1 MKSALYVGEVFHQR
15 FRPRRHRLRYRVFQC
30 LFDLD
35 EIDAMAGKLRLFSRN
50 RFNLFSFHDKDFAD
64 RSGAPLRAQI
74 EALMIRAGQEPDGG
88 PIRLLTMPR
97 MLGHVFNPIS
107 VWFCHRR
114 DGSLATLIYEV
125 TNTFKER
132 HSYVIPVTPA
142 HVQAAGPV
150 RADGL
155 SRDPLIRQACDKCF
169 YVSPFMDLDM
179 RYDFTVEP
187 PMERTRVVV
196 AGGDTKG
203 PLIVAAFQG
212 KRCELSDGA
221 LARAFLRHP
230 LLTLK
235 VVAGIHVEALWLF
248 LKRIG
253 VRRHVATGGDGVSI
267 VANLDGA
274 TSVSVVAA

>member
-1 MKSALYVGEVFHQR
+1 M
-15 FRPRRHRLRYRVFQC
+15 
-30 LFDLD
+30 
-35 EIDAMAGKLRLFSRN
+35 RLFSRN
-50 RFNLFSFHDKDFAD
+50 RFNLFAFYDKDFGD
-64 RSGAPLRAQI
+64 RSGQPLRPQI
-74 EALMIRAGQEPDGG
+74 EALMRRAGQEPDGG

-107 VWFCHRR
+107 VWFCHHR

-132 HSYVIPVTPA
+132 HSYVIPVDGD
-142 HVQAAGPV
+142 QA
-150 RADGL
+150 RAET
-155 SRDPLIRQACDKCF
+155 IRQACDKCF

-179 RYDFTVEP
+179 RYDFTVAP
-187 PMERTRVVV
+187 PMEKTKVVV
-196 AGGDTKG
+196 AGADAQG
-203 PLIVAAFQG
+203 PMIVASFAG
-212 KRCELSDGA
+212 ERRELSDGA
-221 LARAFLRHP
+221 LFKAFLQHP

-267 VANLDGA
+267 VAA
-274 TSVSVVAA
+274 T

>member
-1 MKSALYVGEVFHQR
+1 MKSAIYAGEVFHQR
-15 FRPRRHRLRYRVFQC
+15 FRPRVHRLRYRVFQC

-35 EIDAMAGKLRLFSRN
+35 EIDAMAGRLRLFSRN
-50 RFNLFSFHDKDFAD
+50 GFNLFSFHDKDFGD
-64 RSGAPLRAQI
+64 RSGNSLRSQI
-74 EALMIRAGQEPDGG
+74 EALMRRAGQEPDGG

-97 MLGHVFNPIS
+97 MLGHVFNPLS

-114 DGSLATLIYEV
+114 DGSVSTIVYEV

-132 HSYVIPVTPA
+132 HSYVIPVA
-142 HVQAAGPV
+142 DRQARERV
-150 RADGL
+150 
-155 SRDPLIRQACDKCF
+155 IRQSCDKAF

-187 PMERTRVVV
+187 PMEGTRVVV
-196 AGGDTKG
+196 AGGDGQG
-203 PLIVAAFQG
+203 PLIVAKFTG
-212 KRCELSDGA
+212 LRRELSDGA
-221 LARAFLRHP
+221 LAVAFLRHP

-253 VRRHVATGGDGVSI
+253 IRRHVASGGDGVSI
-267 VANLDGA
+267 VAA
-274 TSVSVVAA
+274 

>member
-1 MKSALYVGEVFHQR
+1 MKSAIYAGEVFHQR
-15 FRPRRHRLRYRVFQC
+15 FRPRPHRLRYRIFQC

-35 EIDAMAGKLRLFSRN
+35 EIDAMAGQLRLFSRN

-64 RSGAPLRAQI
+64 RSGAPLRGQI
-74 EALMIRAGQEPDGG
+74 EALMVRAGQEPDGG

-132 HSYVIPVTPA
+132 HSYVIPVTPD
-142 HVQAAGPV
+142 QAKAGV
-150 RADGL
+150 SDK
-155 SRDPLIRQACDKCF
+155 LIRQACDKSF

-196 AGGDTKG
+196 AGGDVKG

-212 KRCELSDGA
+212 KRRELSDGA
-221 LARAFLRHP
+221 LFKAFLRHP

-253 VRRHVATGGDGVSI
+253 VRRHVATHGDGISI
-267 VANLDGA
+267 VA
-274 TSVSVVAA
+274 AA

>member
-1 MKSALYVGEVFHQR
+1 MKSAIYAGEVFHQR
-15 FRPRRHRLRYRVFQC
+15 FRPRAHRLRYRVFQC

-35 EIDAMAGKLRLFSRN
+35 EIDAMASGLRLFSRN
-50 RFNLFSFHDKDFAD
+50 RFNLFAFHDKDFGD
-64 RSGAPLRAQI
+64 RSGNPLRPQV
-74 EALMIRAGQEPDGG
+74 EALMRRAGQEPDGG

-107 VWFCHRR
+107 LWLCHRR

-132 HSYVIPVTPA
+132 HSYVIPV
-142 HVQAAGPV
+142 AAGQARAPV
-150 RADGL
+150 
-155 SRDPLIRQACDKCF
+155 IRQACDKSF

-187 PMERTRVVV
+187 PMENAKLVV
-196 AGGDTKG
+196 AGGDAQG
-203 PLIVAAFQG
+203 PLIVAAFSG
-212 KRCELSDGA
+212 NRHELSDGA
-221 LARAFLRHP
+221 LAKAFLRHP

-253 VRRHVATGGDGVSI
+253 VRRHVATANDGVSI
-267 VANLDGA
+267 VPA
-274 TSVSVVAA
+274 

>member
-1 MKSALYVGEVFHQR
+1 MKSALYAGEVFHQR
-15 FRPRRHRLRYRVFQC
+15 FRPRAHRLRYRIFQC

-35 EIDAMAGKLRLFSRN
+35 EIDMMTGKLRLFSRN

-64 RSGAPLRAQI
+64 RSGAPLRVQI

-97 MLGHVFNPIS
+97 MLGHVFNPLS

-132 HSYVIPVTPA
+132 HSYVIPVTA
-142 HVQAAGPV
+142 EHAAGGV
-150 RADGL
+150 
-155 SRDPLIRQACDKCF
+155 LIRQACDKSF

-196 AGGDTKG
+196 AGSDANG

-212 KRCELSDGA
+212 ERRELSDGA
-221 LARAFLRHP
+221 LAKAFLRHP
-230 LLTLK
+230 LLSLK

-248 LKRIG
+248 LKRVGI
-253 VRRHVATGGDGVSI
+253 RRHVATGGDGVSI
-267 VANLDGA
+267 VPA
-274 TSVSVVAA
+274 

>member
-1 MKSALYVGEVFHQR
+1 MKSAIYAGKVFHAR
-15 FRPRRHRLRYRVFQC
+15 FRPRAHRLRYSVFQC

-35 EIDAMAGKLRLFSRN
+35 ELDAMAAKLRLFSRN
-50 RFNLFSFHDKDFAD
+50 RFNLLSFYDRDFGD
-64 RSGAPLRAQI
+64 RSGKPLRPQV
-74 EALMIRAGQEPDGG
+74 EALMRQAGQEPDGG

-132 HSYVIPVTPA
+132 HSYVIPVPQD
-142 HVQAAGPV
+142 QA
-150 RADGL
+150 RAET
-155 SRDPLIRQACDKCF
+155 IRQACDKSF

-179 RYDFTVEP
+179 RYDFTVAP
-187 PMERTRVVV
+187 PMEKTKVVV
-196 AGGDTKG
+196 AGADADG
-203 PLIVAAFQG
+203 PMIVASFAG
-212 KRCELSDGA
+212 ERRELSDGA
-221 LARAFLRHP
+221 LFKAFLQHP

-235 VVAGIHVEALWLF
+235 VVVGIHVEALWLF

-253 VRRHVATGGDGVSI
+253 VRRHVATNGDGVSI
-267 VANLDGA
+267 VAA
-274 TSVSVVAA
+274 T

>member
-1 MKSALYVGEVFHQR
+1 MKSAIYAGTVFHQR
-15 FRPRRHRLRYRVFQC
+15 YRPRVHKLRYSVFQC

-35 EIDAMAGKLRLFSRN
+35 ELDAMSSRLRLFSRN
-50 RFNLFSFHDKDFAD
+50 RFNLFSFCDKDFGD
-64 RSGAPLRAQI
+64 RSGEPLRPQI
-74 EALMIRAGQEPDGG
+74 EALMRQAGQAPDGG

-132 HSYVIPVTPA
+132 HSYVIPVSLD
-142 HVQAAGPV
+142 QA
-150 RADGL
+150 RAET
-155 SRDPLIRQACDKCF
+155 IRQACDKCF

-179 RYDFTVEP
+179 RYEFTVAP
-187 PMERTRVVV
+187 PMEKTKVVV
-196 AGGDTKG
+196 AGADADG
-203 PLIVAAFQG
+203 PMIVASFAG
-212 KRCELSDGA
+212 ERRELSDTA
-221 LARAFLRHP
+221 LFKVFLQHP

-248 LKRIG
+248 LKRVG
-253 VRRHVATGGDGVSI
+253 VRRHVATKGDGVSI
-267 VANLDGA
+267 VASELAGA
-274 TSVSVVAA
+274 